1 MPKRILIVDDSR
13 IVRQFVRTHLE
24 NQLPGVVCLEAS
36 DGLDAVKRAR
46 ELGPDLI
53 ILDFSMPGL
62 NGVQAAAVLHEM
74 LPAVPIILYTFHK
87 DVLSGARVKE
97 AGIRAVVSKTDPIGV
112 LLGEVKNLART
123 ARSASA

>member
-1 MPKRILIVDDSR
+1 VPKRIFIVDDSR
-13 IVRQFVRTHLE
+13 IVKQFVRTHLE

-36 DGLDAVKRAR
+36 NGLDAVKRAS
-46 ELGPDLI
+46 ELGPDVI

-62 NGVQAAAVLHEM
+62 NGMQAAAVLHKM
-74 LPAVPIILYTFHK
+74 LPAVPIILYTFHE
-87 DVLSGARVKE
+87 DVLSGAQVKA

-112 LLGEVKNLART
+112 LLGEVKSFAQI

>member
-1 MPKRILIVDDSR
+1 MAKRIFIVDDNK

-24 NQLPGVVCLEAS
+24 NQLPEVFCLEAS
-36 DGLDAVKRAR
+36 NGLDAVKRAG
-46 ELGPDLI
+46 ELDPDVI

-62 NGVQAAAVLHEM
+62 NGMQAAAVLHEI
-74 LPAVPIILYTFHK
+74 LPDVPIILYTFHK
-87 DVLSGARVKE
+87 DALSGARAKA

-112 LLGEVKNLART
+112 LLGEVQSLARI